1 MNGHY
6 SQVYP
11 GQAMVGANTLMP
23 MYPYYH
29 YHQSQTMGL
38 PAHIFSP
45 TTTGPIATVP
55 AIMSKPASIAPN
67 TSKTHWFMLCLLHTV
82 TLPSSQV
89 NALKKKSRRNH
100 WCHVGSA
107 TANWP
112 FTNPRGLVDQNVFL
126 FKDFAFIRKLEK

>member
-29 YHQSQTMGL
+29 YHQSQTMGP

-67 TSKTHWFMLCLLHTV
+67 TGKTHWFMLCLLHTV
-82 TLPSSQV
+82 PLPSSQSQC
-89 NALKKKSRRNH
+89 LKKEIKKKS
-100 WCHVGSA
+100 
-107 TANWP
+107 
-112 FTNPRGLVDQNVFL
+112 LVSCGPVCLWFGFSNCQLALHEPTWLGGPKCL
-126 FKDFAFIRKLEK
+126 FI